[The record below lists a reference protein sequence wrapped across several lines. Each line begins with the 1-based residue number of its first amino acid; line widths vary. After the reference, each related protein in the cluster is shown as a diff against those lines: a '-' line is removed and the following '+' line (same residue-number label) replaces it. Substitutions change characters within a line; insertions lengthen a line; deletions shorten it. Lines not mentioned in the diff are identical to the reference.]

1 MAGRSMSRVLVRSFR
16 GTSSDSSMRPPDW
29 VSPPSESSGAGCT
42 VCSGYSTPSRA
53 PHTRWPTSSRIRSSW
68 MERCIGLS
76 REAGLPRRPTRTAC
90 RGPWSG
96 CAATGQQL
104 NSAATFLTS
113 VAGVSALTD
122 VILAGACRTPVGKY
136 GRAFRN
142 VEAVRL
148 GSLAVAEA
156 VNRSGLVPA
165 DIEEVLMGNVIA
177 AGLGQNPARQAALF
191 GGLPDRV
198 GAVTVN
204 KVCGSG
210 LQTVMFATDMI
221 RAGSA
226 EVLLAG
232 GMESMSRAPYLVKEA
247 RWGIGINNVP
257 FVDAMVSDGLWDA
270 YNQFHMG
277 ITGEIVAEKF
287 HVARED
293 MDRFALESQR
303 RAASATQ
310 EGRFKEQVVPVEVPG
325 ANRVEIDEGI
335 RTDTSLEKLAKLPPV
350 FREGGQVTAG
360 NASQLSDG
368 AAAMVV
374 MSEDAAERH
383 GVKPLA
389 RVVAYNTVGVK
400 PESVME
406 APIPGVRKLLKK
418 TGFDVE
424 DIDLFEHNE
433 AYAAASLV
441 VMRELGIPHE
451 KFNVNGGAVALG
463 HPIGCSGARVLTTL
477 LYAMKDRS
485 AKRGLATL
493 CLGGGN
499 AVTMI
504 VERP

>member
-1 MAGRSMSRVLVRSFR
+1 
-16 GTSSDSSMRPPDW
+16 
-29 VSPPSESSGAGCT
+29 
-42 VCSGYSTPSRA
+42 
-53 PHTRWPTSSRIRSSW
+53 
-68 MERCIGLS
+68 
-76 REAGLPRRPTRTAC
+76 
-90 RGPWSG
+90 
-96 CAATGQQL
+96 
-104 NSAATFLTS
+104 
-113 VAGVSALTD
+113 
-122 VILAGACRTPVGKY
+122 
-136 GRAFRN
+136 
-142 VEAVRL
+142 
-148 GSLAVAEA
+148 
-156 VNRSGLVPA
+156 
-165 DIEEVLMGNVIA
+165 
-177 AGLGQNPARQAALF
+177 
-191 GGLPDRV
+191 
-198 GAVTVN
+198 
-204 KVCGSG
+204 
-210 LQTVMFATDMI
+210 
-221 RAGSA
+221 
-226 EVLLAG
+226 
-232 GMESMSRAPYLVKEA
+232 VKEA
-247 RWGIGINNVP
+247 RWGVGINNVP

-287 HVARED
+287 HVTRED

-325 ANRVEIDEGI
+325 ANRVEFDEGI
-335 RTDTSLEKLAKLPPV
+335 RTDTSLEKLARLPPV

-477 LYAMKDRS
+477 LYAMKDRN

-499 AVTMI
+499 AVSMI

>member
-1 MAGRSMSRVLVRSFR
+1 M
-16 GTSSDSSMRPPDW
+16 
-29 VSPPSESSGAGCT
+29 
-42 VCSGYSTPSRA
+42 
-53 PHTRWPTSSRIRSSW
+53 I
-68 MERCIGLS
+68 
-76 REAGLPRRPTRTAC
+76 
-90 RGPWSG
+90 
-96 CAATGQQL
+96 
-104 NSAATFLTS
+104 
-113 VAGVSALTD
+113 
-122 VILAGACRTPVGKY
+122 AGACRTPVGKY

-148 GSLAVAEA
+148 GSTVVSEA
-156 VNRSGLVPA
+156 VNRAGLVPA
-165 DIEEVLMGNVIA
+165 DIEEVLLGNVIS

-191 GGLPDRV
+191 GGLSERV

-210 LQTVMFATDMI
+210 LQAAMFASDMI

-232 GMESMSRAPYLVKEA
+232 GMESMSRAPFLVKEA

-257 FVDAMVSDGLWDA
+257 FIDAMVNDGLWDA

-277 ITGEIVAEKF
+277 ITGEIVAERFK
-287 HVARED
+287 VTREE
-293 MDRFALESQR
+293 MDRFALESHR
-303 RAASATQ
+303 RAAAATQ
-310 EGRFKEQVVPVEVPG
+310 EGRFKEQIVPVEVSG
-325 ANRVEIDEGI
+325 AGRVEVDEGI
-335 RTDTSLEKLAKLPPV
+335 RADTSLEKLAKLPPV
-350 FREGGQVTAG
+350 FRDGGQVTAG

-374 MSEDAAERH
+374 LSEEAAERH
-383 GVKPLA
+383 DVKPLA

-400 PESVME
+400 PELVME
-406 APIPGVRKLLKK
+406 APILGVRKLLKK
-418 TGFDVE
+418 TGLSID

-433 AYAAASLV
+433 AYAAASV
-441 VMRELGIPHE
+441 TVMRELGIPPE
-451 KFNVNGGAVALG
+451 KFNLNGGAVALG

-477 LYAMKDRS
+477 MYAMKDRG

-499 AVTMI
+499 AVSMI

>member
-1 MAGRSMSRVLVRSFR
+1 MSPVLGRSCQ
-16 GTSSDSSMRPPDW
+16 GTTSDSSTGPPGRAI
-29 VSPPSESSGAGCT
+29 PPFESSGAGCT
-42 VCSGYSTPSRA
+42 AWWGSSTRWRA
-53 PHTRWPTSSRIRSSW
+53 PHTRWPISLKIRFSW
-68 MERCIGLS
+68 MERCIGRS

-96 CAATGQQL
+96 SAATGQQL
-104 NSAATFLTS
+104 NTAATLLTS

-210 LQTVMFATDMI
+210 LQTVMFASDMI

-257 FVDAMVSDGLWDA
+257 FLDAMVNDGLWDA
-270 YNQFHMG
+270 YNQYHMG

-287 HVARED
+287 HVTPAE
-293 MDRFALESQR
+293 MDRLALESQR
-303 RAASATQ
+303 RAAAATQ
-310 EGRFKEQVVPVEVPG
+310 EGRFKEQIFPVDVPG
-325 ANRVEIDEGI
+325 AARVEVAEGI

-374 MSEDAAERH
+374 LSEEAAERH
-383 GVKPLA
+383 GVTPLA
-389 RVVAYNTVGVK
+389 RVVDYNTVGVK
-400 PESVME
+400 PELVME
-406 APIPGVRKLLKK
+406 APIAGVRKLLKK
-418 TGFDVE
+418 TGLSID

-433 AYAAASLV
+433 AYAAASV
-441 VMRELGIPHE
+441 TVMRELGIPHD
-451 KFNVNGGAVALG
+451 KFNLNGAADRLRR
-463 HPIGCSGARVLTTL
+463 PIGC
-477 LYAMKDRS
+477 
-485 AKRGLATL
+485 
-493 CLGGGN
+493 GGGLPPTTPN
-499 AVTMI
+499 YGLKEHARKAGPAPPDPPSGPAGSPLTAL
-504 VERP
+504 P

>member
-1 MAGRSMSRVLVRSFR
+1 
-16 GTSSDSSMRPPDW
+16 
-29 VSPPSESSGAGCT
+29 
-42 VCSGYSTPSRA
+42 
-53 PHTRWPTSSRIRSSW
+53 
-68 MERCIGLS
+68 
-76 REAGLPRRPTRTAC
+76 
-90 RGPWSG
+90 
-96 CAATGQQL
+96 
-104 NSAATFLTS
+104 
-113 VAGVSALTD
+113 
-122 VILAGACRTPVGKY
+122 
-136 GRAFRN
+136 
-142 VEAVRL
+142 
-148 GSLAVAEA
+148 
-156 VNRSGLVPA
+156 
-165 DIEEVLMGNVIA
+165 
-177 AGLGQNPARQAALF
+177 
-191 GGLPDRV
+191 
-198 GAVTVN
+198 
-204 KVCGSG
+204 
-210 LQTVMFATDMI
+210 MI

-226 EVLLAG
+226 DILLAG

-247 RWGIGINNVP
+247 RWGAGINNVP

-325 ANRVEIDEGI
+325 ASRVEVDEGI
-335 RTDTSLEKLAKLPPV
+335 RTDTSLEKLARLPPV

-389 RVVAYNTVGVK
+389 RVIAYNTVGVK

-406 APIPGVRKLLKK
+406 APVPGVRKLLKK
-418 TGFDVE
+418 TGFGVE

-477 LYAMKDRS
+477 LYAMKDRN
-485 AKRGLATL
+485 AKRGLTTL

-499 AVTMI
+499 AVSMI

>member
-1 MAGRSMSRVLVRSFR
+1 M
-16 GTSSDSSMRPPDW
+16 
-29 VSPPSESSGAGCT
+29 
-42 VCSGYSTPSRA
+42 
-53 PHTRWPTSSRIRSSW
+53 
-68 MERCIGLS
+68 
-76 REAGLPRRPTRTAC
+76 
-90 RGPWSG
+90 
-96 CAATGQQL
+96 
-104 NSAATFLTS
+104 
-113 VAGVSALTD
+113 TD
-122 VILAGACRTPVGKY
+122 VVIAGACRTPVGKY

-148 GSLAVAEA
+148 GSTVVAEA
-156 VNRSGLVPA
+156 VNRAGLVPA
-165 DIEEVLMGNVIA
+165 DIEEVLLGNVIS

-191 GGLPDRV
+191 GGLSERV
-198 GAVTVN
+198 GAVTIN

-210 LQTVMFATDMI
+210 LQAAMFAADMI

-226 EVLLAG
+226 EVLLTG

-257 FVDAMVSDGLWDA
+257 FIDAMVNDGLWDA

-277 ITGEIVAEKF
+277 ITGELVAEKF
-287 HVARED
+287 RVTREE
-293 MDRFALESQR
+293 MDRFALESHR
-303 RAASATQ
+303 RAAAATQ
-310 EGRFKEQVVPVEVPG
+310 EGRFREQIVPVEVPG
-325 ANRVEIDEGI
+325 AGKVEVDEGI
-335 RTDTSLEKLAKLPPV
+335 RADSTLEKLAKLPPV

-374 MSEDAAERH
+374 MSEAAAERH
-383 GVKPLA
+383 GVTPLG
-389 RVVAYNTVGVK
+389 RIIDYGTVGVR
-400 PESVME
+400 PEAVME
-406 APIPGVRKLLKK
+406 APILGVRKLLKK
-418 TGFDVE
+418 TGLTID

-433 AYAAASLV
+433 AYAAASV
-441 VMRELGIPHE
+441 TVMRELGIPYD

-477 LYAMKDRS
+477 LYAMNDHG

-499 AVTMI
+499 AVSMV